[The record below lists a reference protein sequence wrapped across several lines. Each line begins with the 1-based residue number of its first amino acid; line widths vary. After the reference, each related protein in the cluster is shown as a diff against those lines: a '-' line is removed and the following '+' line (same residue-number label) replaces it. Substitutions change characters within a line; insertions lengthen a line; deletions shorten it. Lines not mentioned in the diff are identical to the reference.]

1 MTSGKPQIMARLTPK
16 TARWFWLIFGGIF
29 AAFGIS
35 TFLSAIGS
43 AGLIRTIRLIVAL
56 VFLMISGVY
65 FRNAWNAYR
74 DGRNPKE

>member
-1 MTSGKPQIMARLTPK
+1 MARLSPK
-16 TARWFWLIFGGIF
+16 NAMWFWLIFGGIF

>member
-16 TARWFWLIFGGIF
+16 TAMWFWLIFGGVF

-35 TFLSAIGS
+35 TFLSGIAS
-43 AGLIRTIRLIVAL
+43 AGPVRTIRLIVAL
-56 VFLMISGVY
+56 VFLMLSGVY

>member
-1 MTSGKPQIMARLTPK
+1 MTSCKPQIMARLTPK

-35 TFLSAIGS
+35 TFLGAIGS
-43 AGLIRTIRLIVAL
+43 VGLTRTLRFIVAGC
-56 VFLMISGVY
+56 FLMLSGVY

-74 DGRNPKE
+74 DGRSPKE

>member
-16 TARWFWLIFGGIF
+16 TAMSLWLIFGGIF

-35 TFLSAIGS
+35 TFLGAIGS
-43 AGLIRTIRLIVAL
+43 VGLTRPLRFIVAGC
-56 VFLMISGVY
+56 FLLLSGAS

-74 DGRNPKE
+74 DGRNP

>member
-16 TARWFWLIFGGIF
+16 TAMWLWLIFGGIF
-29 AAFGIS
+29 SAFGIS
-35 TFLSAIGS
+35 TFLGAIGI
-43 AGLIRTIRLIVAL
+43 AGLIRTLRFILAGC
-56 VFLMISGVY
+56 FLMLSGAS

>member
-16 TARWFWLIFGGIF
+16 TAMWFWLIFGGIF